1 MKGRTR
7 LLPRLPLRALVSTL
21 GRSLGWGGL
30 LFFLALA
37 PLSLPAQET
46 GPAGADTR
54 PSGPPLLPDPG
65 FIEDLPKPTKRW
77 SARLRSDFYSQYL
90 WNGVLYSEGP
100 VWQPSATLEI
110 YDVGMTVWGNFVLG
124 DEPNQG
130 EFNEVDLTLY
140 YQRDLGKWSL
150 QASLIAALYL
160 NDDPASR
167 NRGPNSLQGY
177 FQVSRALG
185 PVKLF
190 TDLNV
195 GFLEPAGTIL
205 WDFGVSYRRNLPL
218 KFRMETS
225 LLFAVGDARFN
236 KAYFA
241 DVGMQANLLVYS
253 LAFPWAPL
261 QGFSFVPSLYFSNLL
276 APSLRRASP
285 EPTVLW
291 GGLSV
296 VYDI

>member
-1 MKGRTR
+1 M
-7 LLPRLPLRALVSTL
+7 
-21 GRSLGWGGL
+21 L

-37 PLSLPAQET
+37 PLPLPAGENAPHNAKTQ
-46 GPAGADTR
+46 

-65 FIEDLPKPTKRW
+65 FIENLPPPSKRW
-77 SARLRSDFYSQYL
+77 SARLRSDFYSQYV
-90 WNGVLYSEGP
+90 WNGVLYSGGP

-110 YDVGMTVWGNFVLG
+110 YDVGMTVWGNFVLD

-140 YQRDLGKWSL
+140 YQRDIGKWSL

-185 PVKLF
+185 PVKVF
-190 TDLNV
+190 SDLTV

-241 DVGMQANLLVYS
+241 DVGTQANLLVYS
-253 LAFPWAPL
+253 LAFPWTPL
-261 QGFSFVPSLYFSNLL
+261 KGFSFIPSLCFSNLL